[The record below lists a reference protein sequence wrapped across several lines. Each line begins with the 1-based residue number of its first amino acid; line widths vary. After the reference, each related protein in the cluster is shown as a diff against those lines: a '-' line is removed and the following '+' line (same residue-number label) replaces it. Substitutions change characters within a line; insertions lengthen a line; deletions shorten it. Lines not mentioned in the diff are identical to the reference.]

1 MSAPCSGVL
10 SLLCKRLWKDGIDSA
25 TAAGEEFNGCLVAAA
40 GLGKHLSAKSEG
52 SQRKSKQEHIKNRRL
67 E

>member
-25 TAAGEEFNGCLVAAA
+25 TAAGEEFNGCLEAAAA
-40 GLGKHLSAKSEG
+40 GLGKHLSTKAES
-52 SQRKSKQEHIKNRRL
+52 SQPKSK
-67 E
+67 